1 MDKEIFDLI
10 KKEEVRQKKQINLI
24 ASENYVLRDVL
35 YALGTVLTNKYSE
48 GYAGKRYYAGNEFVD
63 KIETVCVK
71 RALKLFKLNENEWSA
86 NVEPYSGSPANLAV
100 YAALIPLSEKIMGM
114 RLDMGGHLTHGHSVS
129 FTGKA
134 WTQVP
139 YGVNKETEM
148 IDYDELMEIAMREKP
163 KIIIAGASA
172 YSRVI
177 DFEKFREIADACHA
191 YLMVDMA
198 HIAGLIAGGAHPSPF
213 YNKSAK
219 GGQGRKILADI
230 VTTTTHKT
238 LRGPRGAIIF
248 SRKELAEKIDK
259 AVFPGLQG
267 GPHNHQTAAIAI
279 SLKEAM
285 GRDFKNYA
293 NQVVKNAKVFAEELK
308 KAGFH
313 IVSGGTDNHL
323 FIMDVWRDGKG
334 ISGKEAQDRLEKQ
347 GITVSRSTIPYDT
360 RKPYDPS
367 GIRIGTP
374 AITTRGYKEKDI
386 LRLVKKVV
394 DILK

>member
-10 KKEEVRQKKQINLI
+10 KKEETRQKKQINLI
-24 ASENYVLRDVL
+24 ASENYVSRDVL
-35 YALGTVLTNKYSE
+35 KAFGSVLTNKYSE
-48 GYAGKRYYAGNEFVD
+48 GYSGKRYYAGNEFVD
-63 KIETVCVK
+63 KIETFCIK
-71 RALKLFKLNENEWSA
+71 RALKLFGLNESVWSV
-86 NVEPYSGSPANLAV
+86 NVQPYSGSPANLAV
-100 YAALIPLSEKIMGM
+100 YSALIPLGGKIMGM

-139 YGVNKETEM
+139 YGVSRETEM
-148 IDYDELMEIAMREKP
+148 IDYDELMKIAISEKP

-172 YSRVI
+172 YSRI
-177 DFEKFREIADACHA
+177 LDYKKFREIADACHA

-198 HIAGLIAGGAHPSPF
+198 HIAGLIATGVHPSPF
-213 YNKSAK
+213 YDENGKL
-219 GGQGRKILADI
+219 LADI

-238 LRGPRGAIIF
+238 LRGPRGAMIF
-248 SRKELAEKIDK
+248 CRKELAEKIDK

-279 SLKEAM
+279 ALKEAM
-285 GRDFKNYA
+285 SRNFKNYSK
-293 NQVVKNAKVFAEELK
+293 QIVKNARVFAEELK

-323 FIMDVWRDGKG
+323 FIVDTWADGKG
-334 ISGKEAQDRLEKQ
+334 ISGYEAQDRLEKQ
-347 GITVSRSTIPYDT
+347 GTIVSRSTIPYDT

-367 GIRIGTP
+367 GVRIGTP
-374 AITTRGYKEKDI
+374 AVTTRGYKEKDI
-386 LRLVKKVV
+386 LRLAKRII

>member
-1 MDKEIFDLI
+1 MDKEIFNLI
-10 KKEEVRQKKQINLI
+10 KKEEQRQKKQINLI
-24 ASENYVLRDVL
+24 ASENFVSRDVL
-35 YALGTVLTNKYSE
+35 KALGSVLTNKYSE
-48 GYAGKRYYAGNEFVD
+48 GYSGKRYYAGNEFID
-63 KIETVCVK
+63 KIETLCIK
-71 RALKLFKLNENEWSA
+71 RALKLFNLNENEWSV
-86 NVEPYSGSPANLAV
+86 NVQPYSGSPANLAV
-100 YAALIPLSEKIMGM
+100 YAALVPLGEKIIGM

-134 WTQVP
+134 WMQIS

-148 IDYDELMEIAMREKP
+148 INYDELMEIAMREKP

-172 YSRVI
+172 YSRII
-177 DFEKFREIADACHA
+177 DFKKFREIADSCGA
-191 YLMVDMA
+191 YLMADIA

-213 YNKSAK
+213 FDENGKK
-219 GGQGRKILADI
+219 LADV

-238 LRGPRGAIIF
+238 LRGPRGAMIF
-248 SRKELAEKIDK
+248 CRKELAEKIDK

-267 GPHNHQTAAIAI
+267 GPHNHQTAAIAV

-285 GRDFKNYA
+285 GRDFKSYA
-293 NQVVKNAKVFAEELK
+293 KQVVKNAKVFAEELK
-308 KAGFH
+308 RAGFR
-313 IVSGGTDNHL
+313 IISEGTDNHL
-323 FIMDVWRDGKG
+323 FIIDVWQNGNG

-367 GIRIGTP
+367 GIRLGTP

-386 LRLVKKVV
+386 KILAKRII